1 MSYYKITYE
10 SNTIEGL
17 KAIQGSLLGHEVS
30 ATDSNTF
37 ETRVPPPPPPRVA
50 DSALMDIG
58 LKGEIP
64 LPPPRVAD
72 SAIMDIGLEG
82 EIPPPP
88 KDELQDQ
95 EGNEAKPDEGFAPP
109 QQSASKSPKAA
120 KKSSNKKSS
129 K

>member
-37 ETRVPPPPPPRVA
+37 ETRVPPP
-50 DSALMDIG
+50 
-58 LKGEIP
+58 
-64 LPPPRVAD
+64 PPPRVAD